1 MKTITYT
8 DGSRGLRAAQGKKL
22 RRKSDHQSGP
32 WSEVGLLDGE
42 TPADFEELTE
52 ADIEAEHAAAETEAA
67 YEAEVERL
75 IRRRYSVSAELAILR
90 QRDTKPQEFAAYN
103 AYAEECKTQA
113 RAAVAE
119 SEEESTINTQ
129 E

>member
-22 RRKSDHQSGP
+22 RRKNDPQSGP

-52 ADIEAEHAAAETEAA
+52 AELTEAAKTAETEAA

-75 IRRRYSVSAELAILR
+75 IRQRYSVSAELAILR

-119 SEEESTINTQ
+119 SEEDE

>member
-22 RRKSDHQSGP
+22 RRKSDPQSGP

-42 TPADFEELTE
+42 SAADFEELTE
-52 ADIEAEHAAAETEAA
+52 AELTEAAKTAETEAA

-75 IRRRYSVSAELAILR
+75 IRQRYSVSAELAILR

-119 SEEESTINTQ
+119 SEEDE